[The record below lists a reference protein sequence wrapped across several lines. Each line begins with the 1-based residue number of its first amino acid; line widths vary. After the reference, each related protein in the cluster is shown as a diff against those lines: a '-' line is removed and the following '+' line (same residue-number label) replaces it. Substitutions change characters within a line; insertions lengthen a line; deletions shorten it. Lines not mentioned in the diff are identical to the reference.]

1 MIGEAA
7 DRKTNSSKLVE
18 CKKGPKFKKQGHN
31 LVEHS
36 TGWGTQKDSAL
47 WIRQKSALGLAK
59 LKF

>member
-1 MIGEAA
+1 MIGETA

-36 TGWGTQKDSAL
+36 IGWGTQKDSAL
-47 WIRQKSALGLAK
+47 GSGRKVP
-59 LKF
+59 

>member
-1 MIGEAA
+1 MRLPTERQIEV
-7 DRKTNSSKLVE
+7 NWMSE
-18 CKKGPKFKKQGHN
+18 KGSKFKKQGHK

-47 WIRQKSALGLAK
+47 WFWQKGVIGSAK